1 MLVLTCFGIG
11 ILITIGLFVKTQWA
25 LYALLAYL
33 PFLDM
38 AGEIKTGIPAL
49 NLTTV
54 IIYLAF
60 TVSLF
65 KKDIRLPA
73 MAYPLIAYILLA
85 YLSGVYVSLSQFGT
99 RGLDPIVQAKR
110 SIDTMFLYL
119 VFVFSI
125 REEGEIENCLL
136 FLIVGLSLESAWAF
150 KDHLLGSKRRL
161 VGTLKANELGAFI
174 SSYLYIPVFY
184 LLEML
189 KNLRQRGLIRFCI
202 SAAGIPICVASLLFS
217 LSRGAMISAA
227 ASMPVFGLFRSKAI
241 FAASIGLFASVVLFY
256 NVLLPDKVVARL
268 ESTFHDHG
276 DDMELEQ
283 SAGARVVFLD
293 YALELFLE
301 HPLVGVGYANSG
313 QYYKEKFGEARATH
327 NEWARIL
334 CEVGLVGFLLY
345 ASIFAL
351 ALGSGVRLWRHA
363 ECSFDKG
370 FAAAYI
376 ASIASIVIVNMT
388 GNRFAN
394 GIVAAYFWV
403 LSALIHRRYLLIG
416 RGAEVGT
423 RGDGHK
429 ACTNANQNPLSHRVL

>member
-1 MLVLTCFGIG
+1 MIVLICFGFG
-11 ILITIGLFVKTQWA
+11 VLIVLGLFVKTQWA

-73 MAYPLIAYILLA
+73 MAYPLIGYILLA
-85 YLSGVYVSLSQFGT
+85 YLSSVYVSLSQFGT

-119 VFVFSI
+119 VFVFAI
-125 REEGEIENCLL
+125 HEEDEIEKCLL
-136 FLIVGLSLESAWAF
+136 FMIVGFSLESAWAF

-174 SSYLYIPVFY
+174 SSYLFIPVFY
-184 LLEML
+184 LLEVL
-189 KNLRQRGLIRFCI
+189 KSPKEKGWSRVCI
-202 SAAGIPICVASLLFS
+202 TLFSIPISVLSLLFS

-227 ASMPVFGLFRSKAI
+227 AALPVFGFFRSKMV
-241 FAASIGLFASVVLFY
+241 FAVSIGLVGSVVLFY
-256 NVLLPDKVVARL
+256 NVLLPDNVVARL
-268 ESTFHDHG
+268 ESTFQDRG
-276 DDMELEQ
+276 DDMELDQ

-293 YALELFLE
+293 YALELFAE
-301 HPLVGVGYANSG
+301 NPIVGVGYANSG
-313 QYYKEKFGEARATH
+313 RYYEEKFGQARATH

-334 CEVGLVGFLLY
+334 CETGLIGFLLY